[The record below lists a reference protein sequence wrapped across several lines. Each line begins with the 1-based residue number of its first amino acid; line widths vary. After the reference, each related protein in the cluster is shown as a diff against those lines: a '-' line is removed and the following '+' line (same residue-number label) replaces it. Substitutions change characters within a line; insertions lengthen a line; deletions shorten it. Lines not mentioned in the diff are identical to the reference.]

1 MGDRRRDASAL
12 LGMEG
17 FVVLSQSEED
27 GELYVLVETT
37 ATVAGCPS
45 CGVKA
50 NEEEALSLGGA
61 GVARV
66 DPRTPVKPGTRFRFS
81 VDVERMHFFDPMS
94 GEVIERG
101 SPLTGASSPGGGSG
115 PRSSEGSGWAL
126 PPVGLNARRDRRETD
141 EFPRAAP
148 EISHRSAAN
157 GRREGAD
164 STSWP
169 KARLPGIGEEVVSTD
184 GRVRIAKD
192 GWRQRAPL
200 GSAAGCRAERKWVV
214 WYRWRGDIA
223 RNSERPPR
231 RHHRHHRH
239 RPAR

>member
-1 MGDRRRDASAL
+1 MGDRSRDASAL
-12 LGMEG
+12 LGMDG

-66 DPRTPVKPGTRFRFS
+66 DPRTPVKPGTRVRFS

-141 EFPRAAP
+141 EFLQAAP
-148 EISHRSAAN
+148 GISHRSAAN
-157 GRREGAD
+157 GRREGPA

-169 KARLPGIGEEVVSTD
+169 VLAEGVASRDRRRGGEHGRRSAEREGRVAPARSVGKRRRLPRGTEV
-184 GRVRIAKD
+184 GRVVAM
-192 GWRQRAPL
+192 
-200 GSAAGCRAERKWVV
+200 AG
-214 WYRWRGDIA
+214 
-223 RNSERPPR
+223 
-231 RHHRHHRH
+231 
-239 RPAR
+239 